1 MVTPHKQMKRTDY
14 FELLAQLFE
23 FKTVTDEL
31 GNEFVLF
38 RSSPLETVGKI
49 DDKTQ
54 FEAVENHIHLL
65 EHIKAFEF
73 EKLCS
78 VSSRLGQALLW
89 SLNANYPDKHF
100 VVFVS
105 LQLHD
110 SMIIRFHQK
119 WEGEEAYYDVSDFRS
134 PTEKVLMFES

>member
-1 MVTPHKQMKRTDY
+1 MKHIDCL
-14 FELLAQLFE
+14 ELVAQLFD
-23 FKTVTDEL
+23 FKTITDEY
-31 GNEFVLF
+31 GHEFVLLK
-38 RSSPLETVGKI
+38 SNSLETVSKI

-65 EHIKAFEF
+65 NYIKSIDF
-73 EKLCS
+73 EKTQFIATH
-78 VSSRLGQALLW
+78 LGQALLW

-119 WEGEEAYYDVSDFRS
+119 WNDEEVYYDVSDFLS
-134 PTEKVLMFES
+134 PKEKVFKFEI